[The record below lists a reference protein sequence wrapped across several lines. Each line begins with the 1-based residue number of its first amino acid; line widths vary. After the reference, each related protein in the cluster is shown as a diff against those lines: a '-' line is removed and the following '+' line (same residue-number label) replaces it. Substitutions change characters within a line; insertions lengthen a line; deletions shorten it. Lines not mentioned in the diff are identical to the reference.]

1 VSRDNPDGADP
12 RSGFRA
18 LVFDFD
24 GLIIDSE
31 TPDYRAW
38 KAMYARRGFELPLEL
53 WCGAIGSGPGHDCFD
68 PHKHLSELV
77 GSPLD
82 YAELRN
88 ERRPH
93 FLEMV
98 DAQPLLPGVEACFR
112 DARALGFKIGVASSS
127 PLQWVGPR
135 LEKLGLARS
144 LGCLRTRDDVE
155 RVKPDPALYRCAVE
169 ALGVQPHEA
178 IALEDSE
185 NGVIA
190 AKAAGLRCVAVP
202 NEMTRR
208 LCFDRADLVI
218 ASLAAVPLREI
229 LRRLS

>member
-1 VSRDNPDGADP
+1 VSGGLEESEDP
-12 RSGFRA
+12 RYGFRA
-18 LVFDFD
+18 VVFDFD

-31 TPDYRAW
+31 TPDYLAW
-38 KAMYARRGFELPLEL
+38 NAIYARRGFELPLDL

-68 PHKHLSELV
+68 PVKHLSDLV
-77 GSPLD
+77 GRPLD
-82 YAELRN
+82 VADLRN

-93 FLEMV
+93 FLQMV
-98 DAQPLLPGVEACFR
+98 DAQPLLPGVEACFN
-112 DARALGFKIGVASSS
+112 DAQQLDLKIGVASSS

-144 LGCLRTRDDVE
+144 LGCLRTREDVD

-169 ALGVQPHEA
+169 ALGVRPEEA
-178 IALEDSE
+178 VAFEDSQ

-190 AKAAGLRCVAVP
+190 AKEAGLRCVAVP

-208 LCFDRADLVI
+208 LCFDRADLVLDTLS
-218 ASLAAVPLREI
+218 ALPLREVLGR
-229 LRRLS
+229 LR